1 MGKRIDDKKLV
12 RTMVVLLR
20 NTTWRCGKI
29 EKPIVSYL
37 RKRKNIFGKSE
48 TALRDVMKIMSYA
61 GFKRQDFLD
70 ALKRLEKRQII
81 LLLHL

>member
-70 ALKRLEKRQII
+70 ALK
-81 LLLHL
+81 

>member
-1 MGKRIDDKKLV
+1 MGKRIDDKKLM
-12 RTMVVLLR
+12 RTMVILLR